1 MTTNSPRRDA
11 TGRIVGYTMFANP
24 GDTAAWA
31 RRPGS
36 AWPNSTLAGHRL
48 TVCVDLNGLAEIED
62 GPDGLDAHELAAFVA
77 DHIPA
82 DLRHLWPTWHNE
94 SARMAARAE

>member
-11 TGRIVGYTMFANP
+11 TGRIVGYAMFASP
-24 GDTAAWA
+24 SDTAEWA

-36 AWPNSTLAGHRL
+36 AWPCSTLAGHRL
-48 TVCVDLNGLAEIED
+48 TVCVDLNGLAEIEE

-77 DHIPA
+77 EHLPA
-82 DLRHLWPTWHNE
+82 DCRHLWPEW
-94 SARMAARAE
+94 RAPATA